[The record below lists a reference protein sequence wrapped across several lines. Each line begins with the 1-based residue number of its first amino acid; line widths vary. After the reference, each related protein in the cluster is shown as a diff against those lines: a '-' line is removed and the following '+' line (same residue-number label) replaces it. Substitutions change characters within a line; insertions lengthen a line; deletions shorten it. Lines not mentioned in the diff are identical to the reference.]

1 MIYTKLRNCFYEYLF
16 YKKNTKIRVIIY
28 VVLVFILIE
37 AFYLKISSD
46 IQKDIGEKAILIAT
60 DFAKDINID
69 KNEFNRL
76 ISLDLNQ
83 LIKDDTN
90 IKFEYRARYLMK
102 YLDIKYIYI
111 MSVIPSSQVKYKV
124 EKDEE
129 NLYNKS
135 QGTPLKAI
143 YLLDAVINDIERN
156 KDMTNGKYLDKD
168 RYTIINDE
176 YIKVCKNKKAI
187 YFFNRDKWGNYLT
200 AYAPIYDN
208 NGRFMGVMG
217 VDIYLRHYLRL
228 ANNNIYSIVGISII
242 ISIIAII
249 KIIKLSKENYSANNK
264 IKKLSIC
271 SLTYALNRGSF
282 MEKLKDEFD
291 DSKKNKRHISIVF
304 IDVDYFKEYNDNYG
318 HIEGDK
324 VLMKI
329 GKSIINVAKKYSGVV
344 GRYGGDEFIVLL
356 NEVKTSE
363 LEFIAV
369 EISKEIN
376 KLKIK
381 REYSHISK
389 YQTVSIGVASIIP
402 KEEEKIEDLINY
414 ADKALYK
421 SKENGRDCIYIWGE
435 DLK

>member
-1 MIYTKLRNCFYEYLF
+1 MIYTKLRNCFHEYLF
-16 YKKNTKIRVIIY
+16 CKKNTKIRVITY
-28 VVLVFILIE
+28 VVLVVILIE
-37 AFYLKISSD
+37 AFYLRISSD

-90 IKFEYRARYLMK
+90 IKFEYKARYLMK

-111 MSVIPSSQVKYKV
+111 MSVIPDSQVKYKV

-129 NLYNKS
+129 SLYNKS
-135 QGTPLKAI
+135 EGTPLKDI

-156 KDMTNGKYLDKD
+156 KDMTYGKYLNKD

-176 YIKVCKNKKAI
+176 YIKVSENKKAI
-187 YFFNRDKWGNYLT
+187 YFLNKDKWGNYLT

-208 NGRFMGVMG
+208 SGGFMGIIG
-217 VDIYLRHYLRL
+217 VDICLKHYLRL

-249 KIIKLSKENYSANNK
+249 KIIKLSKENYFANNK
-264 IKKLSIC
+264 IKKLSVC

-291 DSKKNKRHISIVF
+291 NSKKNKGHISIIF

-356 NEVKTSE
+356 NEVETSE
-363 LEFIAV
+363 LKAIAM

-381 REYSHISK
+381 REYSHISE

-421 SKENGRDCIYIWGE
+421 SKENGGNCICVWGE